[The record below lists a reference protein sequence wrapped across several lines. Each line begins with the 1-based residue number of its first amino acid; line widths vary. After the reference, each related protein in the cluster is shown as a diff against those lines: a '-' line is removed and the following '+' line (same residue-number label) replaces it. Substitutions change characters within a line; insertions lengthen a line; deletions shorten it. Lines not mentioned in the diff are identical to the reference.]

1 MASVFLVRH
10 GEVAGNSGE
19 RLFFSGWQDV
29 TLTPRGEQQA
39 QAVSRR
45 LASEKIDVIYSSDLQ
60 RAWRTAEQI
69 ATLHGL
75 RVRRDAAWRESNFG
89 AWGGHSES
97 EILEGWPELWR
108 ERQSDPVNVRPP
120 DGESLQDLMNRV
132 QPAWQK
138 IVGAHEHDNVV
149 IVAHQG
155 TVRMLLCAILEIP
168 PVNYRRLRIANCS
181 VTRVELAA
189 GKALVTAVNDTHHLL
204 DI

>member
-29 TLTPRGEQQA
+29 PLTPRGEQQA

-60 RAWRTAEQI
+60 RARRTAEEI
-69 ATLHGL
+69 ALLHGL
-75 RVRRDAAWRESNFG
+75 PVHCDAGWRESNFG
-89 AWGGHSES
+89 QWGGLSEV
-97 EILEGWPELWR
+97 ELLADWPELWQQ
-108 ERQSDPVNVRPP
+108 RQADPVNVRPP

-155 TVRMLLCAILEIP
+155 TVRMLLCAILGIP
-168 PVNYRRLRIANCS
+168 LANYRRVRIANCS
-181 VTRVELAA
+181 LTRVELAA
-189 GKALVTAVNDTHHLL
+189 GKALVTVVNDTHHLL